1 VIPGLDA
8 AGEDE
13 RRTDAGAARRKAM
26 DRLARREYG
35 RTELVGKLIEDG
47 FDPGTAGAVVERLT
61 AEHLQD
67 DARFAESLVST
78 RIRQGKGPVRIRL
91 ELTERG
97 IEPALVEQALADEDW
112 LTLARRVRERR
123 FGPEL
128 PADFPDKARQMR
140 FLQYRGF
147 EPDQIAAAVAN
158 ADDL

>member
-1 VIPGLDA
+1 MIPGLDTT
-8 AGEDE
+8 GEDE

-67 DARFAESLVST
+67 DARFAESLVSA

-91 ELTERG
+91 ELAERG

-147 EPDQIAAAVAN
+147 EPDQIAAAVVAN
-158 ADDL
+158 DP